1 MILIFFLFFIP
12 VDSRKSSYQLICKN
26 FMSLFPQKS
35 SIMKLENGKEN
46 VLSLHNFGIEPLS
59 TKWGAYLLANHMVF
73 NIIDKN
79 VTNI

>member
-1 MILIFFLFFIP
+1 
-12 VDSRKSSYQLICKN
+12 
-26 FMSLFPQKS
+26 MSLFPQKL

-46 VLSLHNFGIEPLS
+46 VLSHHNFGIEPLS